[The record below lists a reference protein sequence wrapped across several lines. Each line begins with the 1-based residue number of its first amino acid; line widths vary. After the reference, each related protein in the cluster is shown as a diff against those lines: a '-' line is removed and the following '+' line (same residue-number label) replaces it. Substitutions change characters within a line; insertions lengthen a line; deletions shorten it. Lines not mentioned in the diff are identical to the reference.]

1 MVELNWDRERER
13 GISMETKERLLSP
26 EEVADRLAISP
37 KTVRAY
43 LREGRIKA
51 MKVGKLWRVRESDL
65 QQYLKGDRI

>member
-43 LREGRIKA
+43 LRDGRIKA

>member
-1 MVELNWDRERER
+1 
-13 GISMETKERLLSP
+13 METKEQLLSP
-26 EEVADRLAISP
+26 EEVAKRLAISP
-37 KTVRAY
+37 KTVRDY

>member
-1 MVELNWDRERER
+1 
-13 GISMETKERLLSP
+13 METKEQLLSP
-26 EEVADRLAISP
+26 EEVAERLAISP
-37 KTVRAY
+37 KTVRDY